1 MRLFARRWIKQAF
14 HEAIRLIW
22 QVVADAN
29 RYVDSMAP
37 WGLKKTDPARMG
49 EVLAVL
55 AETIRQ
61 VAILVQPVMPESASR
76 ILDQLGVEQE
86 HRGFTQ
92 LAGNARI
99 DAGVTISKAG
109 TGIPALY
116 RRK

>member
-1 MRLFARRWIKQAF
+1 
-14 HEAIRLIW
+14 
-22 QVVADAN
+22 
-29 RYVDSMAP
+29 
-37 WGLKKTDPARMG
+37 MG

-86 HRGFTQ
+86 HRGFVQ

-99 DAGVTISKAG
+99 DAGRDHLQAG

-116 RRK
+116 